1 MTTPKSAKKKKTA
14 QTKKSAP
21 ALKKK
26 RPISPKPMKKT
37 KKPLPVAKA
46 KKSTIP
52 AKAKM
57 KEPLKAAPSI
67 TNEYEPFRKTLLE
80 MRGKVLEDFAATRV
94 PETLVVQTEIGDL
107 VDQAGDERDRELS
120 LLLTGR
126 EKEKLLAI
134 NEALEKLKEGTY
146 GICEECGEKIT
157 PGRLKVMPLARSC
170 VNCQQNLEREMS
182 LQRRSEEDMT
192 YRGLAY
198 APGAEEEEG

>member
-1 MTTPKSAKKKKTA
+1 MATPKSVKKKKTT

-26 RPISPKPMKKT
+26 RPVSTKPVEKPKKALPAAKPKKPVTPVKAPMKQ
-37 KKPLPVAKA
+37 PV
-46 KKSTIP
+46 
-52 AKAKM
+52 
-57 KEPLKAAPSI
+57 KAAPSV

-80 MRGKVLEDFAATRV
+80 MRGKLLEEFAATRV

-182 LQRRSEEDMT
+182 LQRRVEEDLT